1 MKRED
6 IVEAFRH
13 HPPGREAVALQRQ
26 IAETMTEAVVDI
38 AARLPEGRDR
48 SAFIDLCRQA
58 RGMAYAAAARIGPE
72 RAATAPADERRAVDL
87 PTRPELPEVEPD
99 VVRLGLAGAFH
110 RATSARPSLETRL
123 DVPPGIYRRAVFRFS
138 VHHGGW
144 NAVPS
149 RNHNLF
155 WLARDRHRDL
165 FGFGM
170 AKGPGGPPQ
179 VFYRTDWGIR
189 HTQKQRVVER
199 YLMQAGET
207 YGVLFDFDAGAGR
220 ILFTL
225 TDSEG
230 VELLRSIGRPN
241 VTEIPFAAGQKMAVG
256 FGFRGEYDNEPA
268 QPGWTWSDLA
278 IRLEPGGG

>member
-1 MKRED
+1 MKRKD

-13 HPPGREAVALQRQ
+13 RPPGREAIELQQR

-48 SAFIDLCRQA
+48 STFIDLCRQA
-58 RGMAYAAAARIGPE
+58 RGVAWAAAARIGPE
-72 RAATAPADERRAVDL
+72 RSAATPADERRAVEP
-87 PTRPELPEVEPD
+87 PTGPEVPEAEPG

-110 RATSARPSLETRL
+110 SATSASPSLETRL
-123 DVPPGIYRRAVFRFS
+123 EVPPGLYRRAVFRFS
-138 VHHGGW
+138 VYHGGW

-155 WLARDRHRDL
+155 WFARDGHRDL
-165 FGFGM
+165 FGFGI

-207 YGVLFDFDAGAGR
+207 YGVRFDFDAGAGR
-220 ILFTL
+220 ILL
-225 TDSEG
+225 TIADSDG
-230 VELLRSIGRPN
+230 NELVRSAARPN
-241 VTEIPFAAGQKMAVG
+241 IAEIPFGTGQQMAVG
-256 FGFRGEYDNEPA
+256 FGFRGKYDNEPA
-268 QPGWTWSDLA
+268 QPGWIWSDLA
-278 IRLEPGGG
+278 IRLEPVGG